1 MLPEITSSVE
11 LTSAAQLN
19 RDSVGWSRRPL
30 HTSRGLKRPGR
41 TKRWEYWGVITEE
54 FVVGMTLA
62 DLSYGHLTH
71 VYSFDRTRDTEKI
84 FSKIGLGPMQHSLSD
99 DLPPMSA
106 SNGPISFV
114 DDEAGTR
121 LLVKTPEINIDLQ
134 ARTGGE
140 ALGVVVPW
148 SDTRFQYTLKDL
160 NRPISGSISISG
172 HHEDVAAGFAVLD
185 RGRGIW
191 PYAMRWNWGTGN
203 GHVDGVELGLQVG
216 GKWTDG
222 TGSTENGLFV
232 DGILH
237 YWPDELSWEY
247 DLNDPHS
254 PWRVT
259 GPQVDAVLK
268 PFHRRR
274 DVTNV
279 GIIKS
284 ATHQAFGTWSGW
296 AKDNSGNK
304 YVLDG
309 LVGWAEEANNR
320 W

>member
-11 LTSAAQLN
+11 LVANERLN
-19 RDSVGWSRRPL
+19 RDAVGWSRRPL
-30 HTSRGLKRPGR
+30 HTSRKLKRPGR
-41 TKRWEYWGVITEE
+41 TKRWEYWGVITDE

-62 DLSYGHLTH
+62 DLSYGHLIH
-71 VYSFDRTRDTEKI
+71 VYSFDRTRSTEKI
-84 FSKIGLGPMQHSLSD
+84 FSKIGLGPMRQSLSD
-99 DLPPMSA
+99 ELPPMTA
-106 SNGPISFV
+106 EGGPISFV
-114 DDEAGTR
+114 DDESGTR
-121 LLVKTPEINIDLQ
+121 LRVQALDIDIDLH
-134 ARTGGE
+134 ADIGGE

-160 NRPISGSISISG
+160 NRPVSGNITIAG
-172 HHEDVAAGFAVLD
+172 HSEDVAAGFAVLD

-191 PYAMRWNWGTGN
+191 PYSMTWNWGTGN
-203 GHVDGVELGLQVG
+203 GRVDGVELGLQVG

-232 DGILH
+232 NGTLH
-237 YWPDELSWEY
+237 YWPDELTWEY
-247 DLNDPHS
+247 DLNNPHS

-259 GPQVDAVLK
+259 GPQVDAVLQ

-279 GIIKS
+279 GVIKS
-284 ATHQAFGTWSGW
+284 STYQAFGTWTGW
-296 AKDNSGNK
+296 ATDNDGNR
-304 YVLDG
+304 YSLDG
-309 LVGWAEEANNR
+309 LLGWAEEADNR